1 MIAIIIG
8 MVIIAFFCIIAGI
21 LAACMELPWLFDRK
35 EYKVWK
41 ECYENENF
49 KLYASVHDSE
59 GMLIHM
65 YKSPDLPNY
74 CIFVFFKTRPTCAVF
89 LDKTYHILFSSFYK
103 KHSQKLTE
111 KLLAIK

>member
-1 MIAIIIG
+1 MVIIFLGIIAII
-8 MVIIAFFCIIAGI
+8 
-21 LAACMELPWLFDRK
+21 LASYMEYLPWMFDRK

-49 KLYASVHDSE
+49 KLYALAYNSE
-59 GMLIHM
+59 GMLIRM
-65 YKSPDLPNY
+65 YKSPDIPNY
-74 CIFVFFKTRPTCAVF
+74 CIFVFFETKPTCAVF

-103 KHSQKLTE
+103 KHSQKLAE